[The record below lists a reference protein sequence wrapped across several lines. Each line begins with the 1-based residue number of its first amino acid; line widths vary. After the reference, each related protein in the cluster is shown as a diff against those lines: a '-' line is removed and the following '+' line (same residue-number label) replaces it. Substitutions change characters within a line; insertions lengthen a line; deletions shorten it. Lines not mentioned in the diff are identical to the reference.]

1 MHEYTPDSYLF
12 TYSIF
17 LSDFVFFLTQ
27 LLSVL
32 VAAVVASKKKVLDMK
47 MNKATAD
54 NDELFMKMRKITA
67 SVMMSIDNA
76 LHDLVTTLDSEGM
89 LSNTVLFVNSD
100 NGGDTLYA
108 KV

>member
-1 MHEYTPDSYLF
+1 
-12 TYSIF
+12 
-17 LSDFVFFLTQ
+17 
-27 LLSVL
+27 
-32 VAAVVASKKKVLDMK
+32 MK
-47 MNKATAD
+47 MNKTTAD

>member
-1 MHEYTPDSYLF
+1 
-12 TYSIF
+12 
-17 LSDFVFFLTQ
+17 
-27 LLSVL
+27 
-32 VAAVVASKKKVLDMK
+32 
-47 MNKATAD
+47 
-54 NDELFMKMRKITA
+54 
-67 SVMMSIDNA
+67 MMSIDNA